1 MRAWGAIRSSGVKAA
16 CALSPWAPHDTPF
29 ASKIDGHLPQ
39 SRGLFWNVFCKTGRS
54 HNRKP
59 FEYVRAGFAAH
70 FDICFNVSRSYFRF
84 GMPYQ
89 YIRTAHVGGGYATR
103 SVKPVDQRRA
113 APRPQ
118 YVEWVKIAVAKTF
131 ALGGG
136 LATSPTS
143 GFALPHPDRSP
154 VEC

>member
-1 MRAWGAIRSSGVKAA
+1 VTLDRRDLSLAIDDCDSTKCKGQNPIKLT
-16 CALSPWAPHDTPF
+16 CFDFKPHFCTKDTPF

-59 FEYVRAGFAAH
+59 FEYARAGFAAH
-70 FDICFNVSRSYFRF
+70 FNISLDVSRSYFRF

-89 YIRTAHVGGGYATR
+89 YIRTAHVGGGCATR

-113 APRPQ
+113 ARRP
-118 YVEWVKIAVAKTF
+118 
-131 ALGGG
+131 
-136 LATSPTS
+136 
-143 GFALPHPDRSP
+143 
-154 VEC
+154 